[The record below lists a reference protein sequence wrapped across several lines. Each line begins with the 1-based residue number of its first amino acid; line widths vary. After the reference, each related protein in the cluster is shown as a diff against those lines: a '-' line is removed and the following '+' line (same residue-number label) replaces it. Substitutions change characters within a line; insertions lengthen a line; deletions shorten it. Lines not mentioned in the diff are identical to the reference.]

1 MPLWFINKS
10 IIDKL
15 ENLAREHKG
24 STLIKFNVYDPETNR
39 SIQLFS
45 RNTKIAMDNA
55 LINFFDEHPEIVFRI
70 N

>member
-1 MPLWFINKS
+1 MI
-10 IIDKL
+10 
-15 ENLAREHKG
+15 
-24 STLIKFNVYDPETNR
+24 PETNR